1 MKILEL
7 FAEEIWKDIDFTN
20 GMYKASSKGRIRSTG
35 KNGTRNKILKD
46 LITKKGYSEVC
57 MCGKRYKTHR
67 IIAQVFIPNPNNL
80 PQVNHIDG
88 DKLNNC
94 IDNLEWCTNEY
105 NHKHKCEHGLNIVPE
120 NAGRPKKGVNKID
133 LSTNEI
139 LDTYGSI
146 ADAGRLNNLNPGN
159 IRSVFIGKR
168 NHCGGFGWS
177 FTERVGE

>member
-35 KNGTRNKILKD
+35 KNGTQNKILKD

-120 NAGRPKKGVNKID
+120 NAGK
-133 LSTNEI
+133 
-139 LDTYGSI
+139 
-146 ADAGRLNNLNPGN
+146 LNNLNPGN